1 MAKKLGFSWKIQF
14 FCLYLQQKQ
23 LKTKNYME
31 IRRVFMTLAF
41 LALAG
46 SGMAQTQF
54 HDKEVNEVKGPVKSV
69 TMKNWGKPIVTTI
82 SPEGKMACEK
92 MSDAVYDENGYLQ
105 SIVSQ
110 IGGKKTITN
119 TTFIWENGRVKTQIA
134 TRKNKKV
141 ITNNVYDDRGILVRQ
156 IIEQDGQVV
165 TYDYYDIQLDDH
177 GNWLTRK
184 TKVAGIEIMY
194 PRTIEYYE

>member
-1 MAKKLGFSWKIQF
+1 
-14 FCLYLQQKQ
+14 
-23 LKTKNYME
+23 ME
-31 IRRVFMTLAF
+31 IKKVLLTLAL
-41 LALAG
+41 LAVAG
-46 SGMAQTQF
+46 GGMAQTQF

-82 SPEGKMACEK
+82 SLEGKMACEK

>member
-1 MAKKLGFSWKIQF
+1 
-14 FCLYLQQKQ
+14 
-23 LKTKNYME
+23 
-31 IRRVFMTLAF
+31 
-41 LALAG
+41 
-46 SGMAQTQF
+46 
-54 HDKEVNEVKGPVKSV
+54 
-69 TMKNWGKPIVTTI
+69 
-82 SPEGKMACEK
+82 MACEK

>member
-1 MAKKLGFSWKIQF
+1 
-14 FCLYLQQKQ
+14 
-23 LKTKNYME
+23 ME
-31 IRRVFMTLAF
+31 IKKVLLTLAL
-41 LALAG
+41 LAVAG

>member
-1 MAKKLGFSWKIQF
+1 MAKKLGFSWKIQNY
-14 FCLYLQQKQ
+14 CLYLQQKQ
-23 LKTKNYME
+23 LKTKNNME
-31 IRRVFMTLAF
+31 IKKVLLTLAL
-41 LALAG
+41 LAVAG

-177 GNWLTRK
+177 GNWTSRK
-184 TKVAGIEIMY
+184 TKVAGIEVIY
-194 PRTIEYYE
+194 PRTIQYY